1 MKKELVFRKD
11 KTIFQENIFPD
22 KDFRPPENVG
32 RYKLSHS
39 RPDRQATCHFPNNLH
54 IQFPTARNDKQ
65 KAPFYLHESTAF
77 HLTKQCISFIN
88 APSIVFPQIISDIRF
103 LFVTFAFYYNIP

>member
-11 KTIFQENIFPD
+11 KTIFQENIFPN
-22 KDFRPPENVG
+22 KDFRPLENVG

-39 RPDRQATCHFPNNLH
+39 RLDRQATCHFLNNLH

-65 KAPFYLHESTAF
+65 KTSFYLHESTAF
-77 HLTKQCISFIN
+77 HLTKQCISFI
-88 APSIVFPQIISDIRF
+88 IVNTSVNFNRKF
-103 LFVTFAFYYNIP
+103 

>member
-11 KTIFQENIFPD
+11 KTIFQENTFPN

-39 RPDRQATCHFPNNLH
+39 RPDRQATYRFPNNLP
-54 IQFPTARNDKQ
+54 IQFPTARNINRKHRFTCT
-65 KAPFYLHESTAF
+65 KALLSTSQSNVLVL
-77 HLTKQCISFIN
+77 LT
-88 APSIVFPQIISDIRF
+88 
-103 LFVTFAFYYNIP
+103 